1 MKLVRLTGIASLWL
15 ILSIS
20 FVIQAQSCPTLVN
33 DALSAIGDNCDGL
46 TRNTA
51 CYGYDRVSATFLSEV
66 PEDFFIQP
74 ADVTDIVELETLTT
88 AALNLSNNI
97 WGVAVM
103 SLQADIP
110 DSLPGQAVTFVLMGD
125 VEVENAV
132 EPDDSAGLPDPVEVT
147 VGVASANVRTGP
159 GLNRNVVGGV
169 VNGDTL
175 QADGVSRDGEWVR
188 VIYDGLPAWI
198 ALALLTADSTIAG
211 LPTLGVQTFTPMQSF
226 YLRTGIGAP
235 ACEEAPDDSL
245 LIQSPENM
253 EVELTVNG
261 ANINIGSTVLLR
273 ILEPG
278 NRMEII
284 VFDGR
289 VITEDGQI
297 IREGYR
303 SVVCLSE
310 PDSRGVDGESNDRVV
325 SCPWS
330 EPEFVPPLELAGE
343 WCVLEGVP
351 ASPLDYP
358 VDLLCDQA
366 ERDVFFGTGASV
378 EDDDLLLDTGDVC
391 DGFGL
396 VYPINEGAPANW
408 STFQWNAAPGADE
421 YALNFYDYQGN
432 FGTTIFVP
440 APATSTDINMGGIP
454 SGGSFQ
460 WEVIALQNGVPICN
474 TGRTA
479 QQTRLPD
486 YNEPPGGYANAT
498 GGGGSNTISWSCGSP
513 GFVIVNYAGLP
524 GNEDV
529 SITFDYYD
537 GTILETAGFGFF
549 TANASGTGTDGFTA
563 TGAFGSGRDLKS
575 ATWFSSPNGLSGS
588 LPTLFGCGE
597 GP

>member
-1 MKLVRLTGIASLWL
+1 V
-15 ILSIS
+15 
-20 FVIQAQSCPTLVN
+20 QAQSCPALVN
-33 DALSAIGDNCDGL
+33 NALDAIGDNCDGL

-132 EPDDSAGLPDPVEVT
+132 EPDDSAGLPDPVDVT

-198 ALALLTADSTIAG
+198 ARALLTADSPIAG

-310 PDSRGVDGESNDRVV
+310 PDNRGVDGESNDRVV

-351 ASPLDYP
+351 ATPLDYP

-366 ERDVFFGTGASV
+366 ERDAFFGTGATV
-378 EDDDLLLDTGDVC
+378 EDDDDLLLDTGDVC

-474 TGRTA
+474 TGRTP

-486 YNEPPGGYANAT
+486 YNEPPGGYDNPT
-498 GGGGSNTISWSCGSP
+498 TDVVSGGGGGPVSWACVGTP
-513 GFVIVNYAGLP
+513 
-524 GNEDV
+524 EV
-529 SITFDYYD
+529 SITYSGLPIGDSVFINYD
-537 GTILETAGFGFF
+537 VYLGASPNGTGGAGFGP
-549 TANASGTGTDGFTA
+549 TSAPSGTENFFACSAEGDI
-563 TGAFGSGRDLKS
+563 KN
-575 ATWFSSPNGLSGS
+575 ATWTASPSGLSGT
-588 LPTLFGCGE
+588 LPNLLGCSQSC
-597 GP
+597 